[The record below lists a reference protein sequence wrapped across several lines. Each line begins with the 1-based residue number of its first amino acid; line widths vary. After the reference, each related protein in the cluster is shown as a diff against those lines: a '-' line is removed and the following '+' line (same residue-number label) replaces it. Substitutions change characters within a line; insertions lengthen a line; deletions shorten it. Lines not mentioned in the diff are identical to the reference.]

1 MRGASNKEK
10 LWRDV
15 ALSDV
20 VIDKYQLVKIRPL
33 RYAILVYSYTP
44 YPQRYAIL
52 VYSYTAYPQRYAT
65 LVYSL
70 AYRTIHYDTSFQV

>member
-20 VIDKYQLVKIRPL
+20 VIDKYQLVKIRLVNPL
-33 RYAILVYSYTP
+33 L
-44 YPQRYAIL
+44 
-52 VYSYTAYPQRYAT
+52 
-65 LVYSL
+65 
-70 AYRTIHYDTSFQV
+70 YDTLYLYTHIHLILNDTLYLYTRIKLILNDTLHLYTR

>member
-20 VIDKYQLVKIRPL
+20 VIDKYQLVKIRLVNPL
-33 RYAILVYSYTP
+33 LYDTL
-44 YPQRYAIL
+44 
-52 VYSYTAYPQRYAT
+52 YSYTAYPQRYAT